1 MANIAKDQKEINV
14 GIAIPILSC
23 TNDPRSFSTILFS
36 SLYEALWVSSIPSFR
51 FLFSSRWTIRN
62 LIDGYNVSRWLAPIA
77 WPIVQQFSVIL
88 KLFIVQMLAIQAYI
102 LLKICIFTNF
112 RNATFRLVIPSC
124 ILQVKLMVKCIT
136 CA

>member
-14 GIAIPILSC
+14 GKAMPILSC
-23 TNDPRSFSTILFS
+23 TNNPRSFSTILFS
-36 SLYEALWVSSIPSFR
+36 SLYEALWVSSIPSFQ

-62 LIDGYNVSRWLAPIA
+62 LIDGYNVNRWCAPIA

-102 LLKICIFTNF
+102 LLKICIFTDF